1 MVSRE
6 SSRINKT
13 CQQISAARKSD
24 ENPESFDPEC
34 AANCPSPERHGEEEW
49 NAARDWRNP
58 AQEELED
65 EDGNILVELALILP
79 TCMMVLTGIFSFAFA
94 YSNELML
101 TNAVGSGATYLQQNA
116 PYTTDPCSDA
126 LTKIEAAAPSL
137 IASNINLTLTINNG
151 TPVTGSS
158 CQSSASSLNTAT
170 GIPVNVSA
178 TYPCNIHVLNF
189 TISPTCKLT
198 AQTTEYVY

>member
-1 MVSRE
+1 MKIQNHLTRNVRQFVLHLKGMVKRSGTRQE
-6 SSRINKT
+6 TGEILRKRSSR
-13 CQQISAARKSD
+13 
-24 ENPESFDPEC
+24 
-34 AANCPSPERHGEEEW
+34 
-49 NAARDWRNP
+49 
-58 AQEELED
+58 D

>member
-1 MVSRE
+1 MNIQNHLSRNVRRFVLHLKGMVKRSGTRQG
-6 SSRINKT
+6 I
-13 CQQISAARKSD
+13 
-24 ENPESFDPEC
+24 
-34 AANCPSPERHGEEEW
+34 GE
-49 NAARDWRNP
+49 ALRNRSVR
-58 AQEELED
+58 D
-65 EDGNILVELALILP
+65 EDGNMLVELALILP

-126 LTKIEAAAPSL
+126 ISKIEAAAPSL
-137 IASNINLTLTINNG
+137 VASNISLTLTINNG
-151 TPVTGSS
+151 TPVTGNS
-158 CQSSASSLNTAT
+158 CTTSASSLNSAT

-189 TISPTCKLT
+189 TISPSCKLT